1 MASSS
6 TFDPLEEQDKEKPKA
21 MSIQVMEPKKDI
33 DHVTY
38 QVMTKVS
45 LLFSNTCQVHNLT
58 NINRPV

>member
-6 TFDPLEEQDKEKPKA
+6 TFDPLEEQDEEKPKA

-45 LLFSNTCQVHNLT
+45 LFCFQ
-58 NINRPV
+58 IPVKCTTLQI